1 MSIIAF
7 VYNFAVPEIN
17 LVIVRLSMIVYKI
30 NCSDC
35 SWSYIGETGRK
46 KEHSKNVEHHKV
58 VLTSPIMLCLTITKL
73 IPRTAKL

>member
-30 NCSDC
+30 NFSDC
-35 SWSYIGETGRK
+35 SWSYIGETGRAFVTRK
-46 KEHSKNVEHHKV
+46 KEHF
-58 VLTSPIMLCLTITKL
+58 
-73 IPRTAKL
+73 